1 MNKLIEVF
9 IKLCKLLHLYIKTIF
24 RLVCY
29 TLFFQ
34 KNVTELCPLTAV
46 KISSR
51 IHFPLRLIEF
61 DPILYVYLY

>member
-9 IKLCKLLHLYIKTIF
+9 IKLCKLLHLY
-24 RLVCY
+24 RQYSDWVCY

-34 KNVTELCPLTAV
+34 KNVTVLCPLTAV

-61 DPILYVYLY
+61 DQILYVY